1 MVCFLHCE
9 LKENVTFGQSGNI
22 QNEYIL
28 VRILVVVSKFE
39 EAKLGGHDDWCKGTP
54 EGLQWLRMPAMFVPF
69 LINDETFQVRT

>member
-1 MVCFLHCE
+1 MRRGLL

-22 QNEYIL
+22 QNEYI
-28 VRILVVVSKFE
+28 VRIHCGVE